1 LNYELSKGIQT
12 KMKKLALSFFVL
24 FLFIASVTSSVK
36 AEIDGS
42 MLLENCNEAVRYMQN
57 KNAPSPNFSAVNF
70 CVGYISGVN
79 DLHTTFVRSVACFDP
94 PLFCNPQPAEIERLV
109 KIVVEFL
116 KAHPEDLHFQGS
128 VLTVSAL
135 KEAFPCTYNTSQK

>member
-1 LNYELSKGIQT
+1 LNYELAKGIQS
-12 KMKKLALSFFVL
+12 KMKKLALSIIVL
-24 FLFIASVTSSVK
+24 FLFIASVTTSAK

-42 MLLENCNEAVRYMQN
+42 MLLQNCIEAVRYMQN
-57 KNAPSPNFSAVNF
+57 KNAPSPNISAVNF

-79 DLHTTFVRSVACFDP
+79 DMHTTFVRSVACFDP
-94 PLFCNPQPAEIERLV
+94 PVFCNAPPADIEKLV

-116 KAHPEDLHFQGS
+116 KAHPEDLHFQGA

>member
-1 LNYELSKGIQT
+1 MNYELAKGIQS
-12 KMKKLALSFFVL
+12 KMKKLALSIIVL
-24 FLFIASVTSSVK
+24 FLFIASVTTSAK

-42 MLLENCNEAVRYMQN
+42 MLLQNCIEAVRYMQN
-57 KNAPSPNFSAVNF
+57 KNAPSPNITAVNF

-79 DLHTTFVRSVACFDP
+79 DMHTTFVRSVACFDP
-94 PLFCNPQPAEIERLV
+94 PVFCNAPPADIEKLV

-116 KAHPEDLHFQGS
+116 KAHPEDLHFQGA

>member
-1 LNYELSKGIQT
+1 MHDELAKGIQT
-12 KMKKLALSFFVL
+12 KMKKLAFSLFVL
-24 FLFIASVTSSVK
+24 FLFIASATSVK
-36 AEIDGS
+36 AEIDGN
-42 MLLENCNEAVRYMQN
+42 MLLQNCNEAVRFMQN
-57 KNAPSPNFSAVNF
+57 KNVPSPNYSAVNF

-79 DLHTTFVRSVACFDP
+79 DLHTTFIRSVACFDP
-94 PLFCNPQPAEIERLV
+94 PVFCNPQPTEIEQLV

-135 KEAFPCTYNTSQK
+135 KEAFPCTHKTSQN